1 MNNATDGFRST
12 GGAGSSIAYPQN
24 PLNTSQGERGL
35 SGNDFPN
42 VVGISFDY
50 KFPDLVHSG
59 FLSRLTNGF
68 DLYGLYRFNSGQVYT
83 PYQPLTLDSITGD
96 TSFCDGGFNAQTVG
110 ADTCRLVSSNRK
122 AAISTVAYLNPY
134 TGPVVGGAPPPV
146 TRNTSSTTAIARP
159 TTRTAISSPTTPGRQ
174 STPARRAGSSIT
186 KPTPCR
192 LIIRIPA
199 RQEVFP
205 RADLQ

>member
-12 GGAGSSIAYPQN
+12 GGAGSYIAYSQN
-24 PLNTSQGERGL
+24 PLNPSQGERGL

-42 VVGISFDY
+42 VVGLFFDY
-50 KFPDLVHSG
+50 KFPNLVHKG

-83 PYQPLTLDSITGD
+83 AFQPLTLDSITGD

-122 AAISTVAYLNPY
+122 APIATVAYLNPY
-134 TGPVVGGAPPPV
+134 TGPVVGGAPSPGNPEYVVYNSDSASYDMNGKLIAYNPGTPV
-146 TRNTSSTTAIARP
+146 D
-159 TTRTAISSPTTPGRQ
+159 PG
-174 STPARRAGSSIT
+174 
-186 KPTPCR
+186 
-192 LIIRIPA
+192 
-199 RQEVFP
+199 
-205 RADLQ
+205 